1 MYLYGFINLKK
12 KHSLADKEAEMENFN
27 ILLKLARMSILEE
40 FEEKKL
46 IDKDEWIKKYPFLAE
61 KRACFVTL
69 KVKDRPK
76 GSNLRG
82 CIGSIL
88 PYRLLIDD
96 VAENAKAA
104 AFEDPRFMPLT
115 PEEFEKVKIEVS
127 VLTIPEKLEYE
138 DKEDLMKK
146 VRPGVDGI
154 ILQLANY
161 QATFLPSVWE
171 ELPEFEDFFSHLC
184 RKAGLPGDCLMYHL
198 VIYTYQTV
206 KVEEK

>member
-1 MYLYGFINLKK
+1 MEDLK
-12 KHSLADKEAEMENFN
+12 

-40 FEEKKL
+40 FEGKKL
-46 IDKDEWIKKYPFLAE
+46 INREEWVKKYPFLEE

-69 KVKDRPK
+69 KMKNKPR

-88 PYRLLIDD
+88 PYRPLIDD
-96 VAENAKAA
+96 VVANAKAA
-104 AFEDPRFMPLT
+104 AFEDPRFPPLS
-115 PEEFEKVKIEVS
+115 PEEFERIKIEVS

-146 VRPGVDGI
+146 IRPGVDGV
-154 ILQLANY
+154 ILQLANR

-171 ELPEFEDFFSHLC
+171 ELPAFDLFFAHLC
-184 RKAGLPGDCLMYHL
+184 IKAGLPGDCLMYHP
-198 VIYTYQTV
+198 VIYTYQAIE
-206 KVEEK
+206 VEE